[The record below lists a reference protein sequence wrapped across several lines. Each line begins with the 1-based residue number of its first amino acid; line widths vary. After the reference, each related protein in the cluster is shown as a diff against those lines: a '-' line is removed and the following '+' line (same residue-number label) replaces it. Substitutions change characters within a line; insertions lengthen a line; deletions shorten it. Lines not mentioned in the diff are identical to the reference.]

1 MMWTGHE
8 VVGVEGAE
16 AAVWQLQRDAW
27 LTFQTSQVRAPP
39 DASDARKD
47 FIPASTFGG
56 AREGYVF
63 KTDSKGT
70 GYYLDSKS
78 FKVWKC
84 LGGREC
90 LLFRLQ

>member
-1 MMWTGHE
+1 MWTGHE

-16 AAVWQLQRDAW
+16 AAAWQLQRDAW
-27 LTFQTSQVRAPP
+27 LTFQTSQVHAPP
-39 DASDARKD
+39 NASDARKE

-70 GYYLDSKS
+70 GYYLDNKS
-78 FKVWKC
+78 FKVRKY
-84 LGGREC
+84 LIGREYF
-90 LLFRLQ
+90 LD